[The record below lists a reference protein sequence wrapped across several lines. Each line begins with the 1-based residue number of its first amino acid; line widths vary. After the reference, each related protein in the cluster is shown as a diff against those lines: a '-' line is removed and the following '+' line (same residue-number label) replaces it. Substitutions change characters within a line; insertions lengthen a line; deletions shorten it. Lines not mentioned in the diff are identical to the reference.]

1 MAGGLFYQSSLRDFA
16 MDLSPEMVLQRQDL
30 LLVLCL
36 GMVLGIIIGLLIRS
50 SKVRQLEKRRT
61 ELELT
66 LQLEQQNKR
75 QLDDIL
81 IQTREQLANTFN
93 QLSNEALTRNNTNF
107 LRLAEE
113 NLKRFQSEA
122 EAGLSSKEKAIEQM
136 LKPINEALQQTS
148 KQIHE
153 IEKDRKEAY
162 GSLTTTIAQMT
173 QSQQQLQ
180 QETQNLVQALRRPE
194 VRGQWGEMTLRR
206 LAELSG
212 MVAHCDFYEQT
223 HTATETGSI
232 RPDMIV
238 RLPESREIIVDAKTP
253 LDAYLSAIQAKD
265 DASRKLELKRH
276 AQIIRGRVKELSRKN
291 YWAEYSQS
299 PEFVVLF
306 IPGEQ
311 FLSAALEVDPALLED
326 SMSQNI
332 ILATPTNFIALL
344 RAVSY
349 GWKQQALA
357 ENAEV
362 IRELGEALYKR
373 LATFGNHL
381 SKLGSSLGSSVN
393 HFNSAVGSLERQVLP
408 GARKF
413 TEMGI
418 SSKNDI
424 PDLPPIEQ
432 LPRQVQNVRD
442 EE

>member
-1 MAGGLFYQSSLRDFA
+1 
-16 MDLSPEMVLQRQDL
+16 MDLNLEALLQRHDL
-30 LLVLCL
+30 LLVVCL
-36 GMVLGIIIGLLIRS
+36 GIVLGIIIGLFIRN
-50 SKVRQLEKRRT
+50 SKVRQLEKRCA
-61 ELELT
+61 ELDLT

-81 IQTREQLANTFN
+81 AQTREQLANTFN

>member
-1 MAGGLFYQSSLRDFA
+1 MVVNLIQLILLALAAALVSAVAVYFLR
-16 MDLSPEMVLQRQDL
+16 EKT
-30 LLVLCL
+30 
-36 GMVLGIIIGLLIRS
+36 I
-50 SKVRQLEKRRT
+50 RQLEKNNT
-61 ELELT
+61 ELQLT
-66 LQLEQQNKR
+66 LDMEKKNR
-75 QLDDIL
+75 GQLDDML
-81 IQTREQLANTFN
+81 QKTQAQLANTFN
-93 QLSNEALTRNNTNF
+93 QLSNEALTRNNNSF
-107 LRLAEE
+107 LKLAEE

-122 EAGLSSKEKAIEQM
+122 KSDLSTREKAIEQ
-136 LKPINEALQQTS
+136 LVKPINEALQQTS

-153 IEKDRKEAY
+153 IEKERKESY
-162 GSLTTTIAQMT
+162 GSLRSTIDQMT
-173 QSQQQLQ
+173 KSQQQLQ
-180 QETQNLVQALRRPE
+180 LETQNLVQALRRPE

-212 MVAHCDFYEQT
+212 MVAHCDFFEQT
-223 HTATETGSI
+223 HTSTETGSI

-238 RLPESREIIVDAKTP
+238 KLPEKRDIIVDAKTP

-265 DASRKLELKRH
+265 DSTRQKELKRH
-276 AQIIRGRVKELSRKN
+276 AQVIRSRVKELARKN
-291 YWAEYSQS
+291 YWAEYSNS

-311 FLSAALEVDPALLED
+311 FLAAALEVDPALLED

-357 ENAEV
+357 ENAEN
-362 IRELGEALYKR
+362 IRELGETLYKR
-373 LATFGNHL
+373 LSTFGNHL
-381 SKLGSSLGSSVN
+381 SKLGNSLGSTVN

-418 SSKNDI
+418 SSKHEI
-424 PDLPPIEQ
+424 TDLPPIEPQ
-432 LPRQVQNVRD
+432 PRPVQHNTDDDR
-442 EE
+442 

>member
-1 MAGGLFYQSSLRDFA
+1 
-16 MDLSPEMVLQRQDL
+16 MDLSPEFFLRHQDL
-30 LLVLCL
+30 LIVLL
-36 GMVLGIIIGLLIRS
+36 IGILLGIVIGLFIRS
-50 SKVRQLEKRRT
+50 GRIRTLEKNNA
-61 ELELT
+61 ELDLT
-66 LQLEQQNKR
+66 LQLEQKNKR
-75 QLDDIL
+75 QMDEIL
-81 IQTREQLANTFN
+81 SQTREQLANTFN
-93 QLSNEALTRNNTNF
+93 QLSNEALTRNNTSF

-122 EAGLSSKEKAIEQM
+122 KADLGSKEKAIEQM

-148 KQIHE
+148 KQIQE

-162 GSLTTTIAQMT
+162 GSLTSTIAQMNL
-173 QSQQQLQ
+173 SQQQLQ

-238 RLPESREIIVDAKTP
+238 RLPEKREIIVDAKTP

-265 DASRKLELKRH
+265 DVTRKLELKRH
-276 AQIIRGRVKELSRKN
+276 AQIIRGRIKELSRKN

-362 IRELGEALYKR
+362 IRELGETLYKR
-373 LATFGNHL
+373 LSTFGNHL
-381 SKLGSSLGSSVN
+381 SSLGKSLGSSVN

-418 SSKNDI
+418 SSKNEI
-424 PDLPPIEQ
+424 TELPPIEQ
-432 LPRQVQNVRD
+432 MPRPVQNLSD

>member
-1 MAGGLFYQSSLRDFA
+1 
-16 MDLSPEMVLQRQDL
+16 MVVNLIQL
-30 LLVLCL
+30 ILLVLATAVVSAAAVYFL
-36 GMVLGIIIGLLIRS
+36 REKKI
-50 SKVRQLEKRRT
+50 RQLEKNNT
-61 ELELT
+61 ELQLT
-66 LQLEQQNKR
+66 LDMEKKNR
-75 QLDDIL
+75 GQLDDML
-81 IQTREQLANTFN
+81 QKTQAQLANTFN
-93 QLSNEALTRNNTNF
+93 QLSNEALTRNNNSF
-107 LRLAEE
+107 LKLAEE

-122 EAGLSSKEKAIEQM
+122 KSDLSTREKAIEQ
-136 LKPINEALQQTS
+136 LVKPINEALQQTS

-153 IEKDRKEAY
+153 IEKERKESY
-162 GSLTTTIAQMT
+162 GSLRSTIDQMT
-173 QSQQQLQ
+173 KSQQQLQ
-180 QETQNLVQALRRPE
+180 LETQNLVQALRRPE

-212 MVAHCDFYEQT
+212 MVAHCDFFEQT
-223 HTATETGSI
+223 HTNTETGSI

-238 RLPESREIIVDAKTP
+238 KLPEKRDIIVDAKTP

-265 DASRKLELKRH
+265 DSTRQKELKRH
-276 AQIIRGRVKELSRKN
+276 AQVIRSRVKELARKN
-291 YWAEYSQS
+291 YWAEYSNS

-357 ENAEV
+357 ENAEN
-362 IRELGEALYKR
+362 IRELGETLYKR
-373 LATFGNHL
+373 LSTFGNHL
-381 SKLGSSLGSSVN
+381 SKLGNSLGSTVN

-418 SSKNDI
+418 SSKHEI
-424 PDLPPIEQ
+424 TDLPPIEQ
-432 LPRQVQNVRD
+432 QPRPVQQNTDDDR
-442 EE
+442 

>member
-1 MAGGLFYQSSLRDFA
+1 
-16 MDLSPEMVLQRQDL
+16 MDLSPEFFLQHQDL
-30 LLVLCL
+30 LIVLLVGIL
-36 GMVLGIIIGLLIRS
+36 LGIVIGLFIRS
-50 SKVRQLEKRRT
+50 GKIRTLEKNNA
-61 ELELT
+61 ELDLT
-66 LQLEQQNKR
+66 LQLEQKNKR
-75 QLDDIL
+75 QIDELL
-81 IQTREQLANTFN
+81 SQTREQLANTFN
-93 QLSNEALTRNNTNF
+93 HLSNEALTRNNTSF

-122 EAGLSSKEKAIEQM
+122 KADLGSKEKAIEQM

-148 KQIHE
+148 KQIQE

-162 GSLTTTIAQMT
+162 GSLNTTITQMNL
-173 QSQQQLQ
+173 SQQQLQ

-194 VRGQWGEMTLRR
+194 VRGQWGEMTLKR

-223 HTATETGSI
+223 HTTTETGSI

-238 RLPESREIIVDAKTP
+238 RLPEKREIIVDAKTP

-265 DASRKLELKRH
+265 DMTRKLELKRH
-276 AQIIRGRVKELSRKN
+276 AQIIRGRIKELSRKN

-357 ENAEV
+357 ENAEI
-362 IRELGEALYKR
+362 IRELGETLYKR

-381 SKLGSSLGSSVN
+381 SKLGNSLGQSVN

-413 TEMGI
+413 IEMGI
-418 SSKNDI
+418 STKSQI
-424 PDLPPIEQ
+424 TDLPPLEQ
-432 LPRQVQNVRD
+432 QPRQVQDKND
-442 EE
+442 AD

>member
-1 MAGGLFYQSSLRDFA
+1 
-16 MDLSPEMVLQRQDL
+16 MDLSPDFFLHHQDL
-30 LLVLCL
+30 LIVLLV
-36 GMVLGIIIGLLIRS
+36 GISLGIVIGLFIRS
-50 SKVRQLEKRRT
+50 GKILTLEKNNA
-61 ELELT
+61 ELDLT
-66 LQLEQQNKR
+66 LQLEQKNKR
-75 QLDDIL
+75 QMDEIL
-81 IQTREQLANTFN
+81 AQTREQLANTFN
-93 QLSNEALTRNNTNF
+93 QLSNEALTRNNTSF

-122 EAGLSSKEKAIEQM
+122 KADLTTKEKAIEQM

-148 KQIHE
+148 KQIQE

-162 GSLTTTIAQMT
+162 GSLNSTIAQMNL
-173 QSQQQLQ
+173 SQQQLQ

-212 MVAHCDFYEQT
+212 MVAHCDFYEQN

-238 RLPESREIIVDAKTP
+238 RLPEKREIIVDAKTP

-265 DASRKLELKRH
+265 DLTRKLELKRH
-276 AQIIRGRVKELSRKN
+276 AQIIRGRIRELSKKN

-357 ENAEV
+357 ENAEI
-362 IRELGEALYKR
+362 IRELGETLYKR
-373 LATFGNHL
+373 LSTFGNHL
-381 SKLGSSLGSSVN
+381 SKLGNSLSSSVT

-418 SSKNDI
+418 SSKNEI
-424 PDLPPIEQ
+424 TELPPIEK
-432 LPRQVQNVRD
+432 LPRPVQNLSD

>member
-1 MAGGLFYQSSLRDFA
+1 
-16 MDLSPEMVLQRQDL
+16 MDLSPEFFLQHQDL
-30 LLVLCL
+30 LIVLLVGIL
-36 GMVLGIIIGLLIRS
+36 LGIVIGLFIRS
-50 SKVRQLEKRRT
+50 GKIRTLEKNNA
-61 ELELT
+61 ELDLT
-66 LQLEQQNKR
+66 LQLEQKNKR
-75 QLDDIL
+75 QMDELL
-81 IQTREQLANTFN
+81 SQTREQLANTFN
-93 QLSNEALTRNNTNF
+93 QLSNEALTRNNTSF

-122 EAGLSSKEKAIEQM
+122 KADLGSKEKAIEQM

-148 KQIHE
+148 KQIQE

-162 GSLTTTIAQMT
+162 GSLNTTITQMNL
-173 QSQQQLQ
+173 SQQQLQ

-194 VRGQWGEMTLRR
+194 VRGQWGEMTLKR

-223 HTATETGSI
+223 HTTTEAGSI

-238 RLPESREIIVDAKTP
+238 RLPEKREIIVDAKTP

-265 DASRKLELKRH
+265 DMTRKLELKRH
-276 AQIIRGRVKELSRKN
+276 AQIIRGRIKELSRKN

-357 ENAEV
+357 ENAEI
-362 IRELGEALYKR
+362 IRELGETLYKR

-381 SKLGSSLGSSVN
+381 SKLGNSLGQSVN

-413 TEMGI
+413 IEMGI
-418 SSKNDI
+418 STKSQI
-424 PDLPPIEQ
+424 TDLPPLEQ
-432 LPRQVQNVRD
+432 QPRQVQDKND
-442 EE
+442 AD

>member
-1 MAGGLFYQSSLRDFA
+1 
-16 MDLSPEMVLQRQDL
+16 MDLSPEFFLRHQDL
-30 LLVLCL
+30 LIVLLIGILV
-36 GMVLGIIIGLLIRS
+36 GIVIGLFIRS
-50 SKVRQLEKRRT
+50 GKIRTLEKNNA
-61 ELELT
+61 ELDLT
-66 LQLEQQNKR
+66 LQLEQKNKR
-75 QLDDIL
+75 QMDEIL
-81 IQTREQLANTFN
+81 SQTREQLANTFN
-93 QLSNEALTRNNTNF
+93 QLSNEALTRNNTSF

-122 EAGLSSKEKAIEQM
+122 KADLGSKEKAIEQM

-148 KQIHE
+148 KQIQE

-162 GSLTTTIAQMT
+162 GSLTSTIAQMNL
-173 QSQQQLQ
+173 SQQQLQ

-238 RLPESREIIVDAKTP
+238 RLPEKREIIVDAKTP

-265 DASRKLELKRH
+265 DLTRKLELKRH
-276 AQIIRGRVKELSRKN
+276 AQIIRGRIKELSRKN

-362 IRELGEALYKR
+362 IRELGETLYKR
-373 LATFGNHL
+373 LSTFGNHL
-381 SKLGSSLGSSVN
+381 SKLGNSLGSSVN

-418 SSKNDI
+418 SSKNEI
-424 PDLPPIEQ
+424 TELPPIEQ
-432 LPRQVQNVRD
+432 LPRPVQNLSD

>member
-1 MAGGLFYQSSLRDFA
+1 
-16 MDLSPEMVLQRQDL
+16 MDLILSFIQTHQTL
-30 LLVLCL
+30 LIL
-36 GMVLGIIIGLLIRS
+36 GLLALASGILIGVLLRN
-50 SKVRQLEKRRT
+50 SKVRAQQSQIN
-61 ELELT
+61 ELT
-66 LQLEQQNKR
+66 LKLKWEQQHKAE
-75 QLDDIL
+75 LDEIL
-81 IQTREQLANTFN
+81 DHTRDQLANTFN
-93 QLSNEALTRNNTNF
+93 QLSNEALSRNNTNF

-122 EAGLSSKEKAIEQM
+122 KAELGSKEKAIEQL
-136 LKPINEALQQTS
+136 LKPINEALQNTS

-162 GSLTTTIAQMT
+162 GSLNTTIAQMNLN
-173 QSQQQLQ
+173 QQQLQ

-223 HTATETGSI
+223 HTATETSSI

-238 RLPESREIIVDAKTP
+238 RLPEKREIIVDAKTP

-265 DASRKLELKRH
+265 DTTRKLELKRH
-276 AQIIRGRVKELSRKN
+276 AQIIRGRIKELSRKN

-349 GWKQQALA
+349 GWKQQKLA
-357 ENAEV
+357 ENAEI
-362 IRELGEALYKR
+362 IRELGETLYKR

-381 SKLGSSLGSSVN
+381 GKLGNSLGQSVN

-418 SSKNDI
+418 SSKSQI
-424 PDLPPIEQ
+424 TELPPIEQ
-432 LPRQVQNVRD
+432 QPRQVQDKND
-442 EE
+442 AD

>member
-1 MAGGLFYQSSLRDFA
+1 
-16 MDLSPEMVLQRQDL
+16 MDLSPEFFLQHQDL
-30 LLVLCL
+30 LIVLLVGIL
-36 GMVLGIIIGLLIRS
+36 LGIVIGLFIRS
-50 SKVRQLEKRRT
+50 GKIRTLEKNNA
-61 ELELT
+61 ELDLT
-66 LQLEQQNKR
+66 LQLEQKNKR
-75 QLDDIL
+75 QMDELL
-81 IQTREQLANTFN
+81 SQTREQLANTFN
-93 QLSNEALTRNNTNF
+93 QLSNEALTRNNTSF

-122 EAGLSSKEKAIEQM
+122 KADLGSKEKAIEQM

-148 KQIHE
+148 KQIQE

-162 GSLTTTIAQMT
+162 GSLTSTITQMNL
-173 QSQQQLQ
+173 SQQQLQ

-194 VRGQWGEMTLRR
+194 VRGQWGEMTLKR

-238 RLPESREIIVDAKTP
+238 RLPEKREIIVDAKTP

-265 DASRKLELKRH
+265 DTTRKLELKRH
-276 AQIIRGRVKELSRKN
+276 AQIIRGRIKELSRKN
-291 YWAEYSQS
+291 YWAEYSLS

-357 ENAEV
+357 ENAEI
-362 IRELGEALYKR
+362 IRELGETLYKR
-373 LATFGNHL
+373 LSTFGNHL
-381 SKLGSSLGSSVN
+381 SKLGNSLGSSVN

-418 SSKNDI
+418 SSKNEI
-424 PDLPPIEQ
+424 TELPPIEQ
-432 LPRQVQNVRD
+432 MPRHIQNLSD

>member
-1 MAGGLFYQSSLRDFA
+1 
-16 MDLSPEMVLQRQDL
+16 MDLSPEFFLQHQDL
-30 LLVLCL
+30 LIVLLVGIL
-36 GMVLGIIIGLLIRS
+36 LGIVIGLFIRS
-50 SKVRQLEKRRT
+50 GKIRRLEKNNA
-61 ELELT
+61 ELDLT
-66 LQLEQQNKR
+66 LQLEQKNKR
-75 QLDDIL
+75 QIDELL
-81 IQTREQLANTFN
+81 SQTREQLANTFN
-93 QLSNEALTRNNTNF
+93 QLSNEALTRNNTSF

-122 EAGLSSKEKAIEQM
+122 KADLGSKEKAIEQM

-148 KQIHE
+148 KQIQE

-162 GSLTTTIAQMT
+162 GSLNTTITQMNL
-173 QSQQQLQ
+173 SQQQLQ

-194 VRGQWGEMTLRR
+194 VRGQWGEMTLKR

-223 HTATETGSI
+223 HTTTETGSI

-238 RLPESREIIVDAKTP
+238 RLPEKREIIVDAKTP

-265 DASRKLELKRH
+265 DMTRKLELKRH
-276 AQIIRGRVKELSRKN
+276 AQIIRGRIKELSRKN

-357 ENAEV
+357 ENAEI
-362 IRELGEALYKR
+362 IRELGETLYKR

-381 SKLGSSLGSSVN
+381 SKLGNSLGQSVN

-413 TEMGI
+413 IEMGI
-418 SSKNDI
+418 STKSQI
-424 PDLPPIEQ
+424 TDLPPLEQ
-432 LPRQVQNVRD
+432 QPRQVQDKND
-442 EE
+442 AD

>member
-1 MAGGLFYQSSLRDFA
+1 
-16 MDLSPEMVLQRQDL
+16 MDLILPFIQTHQIL
-30 LLVLCL
+30 L
-36 GMVLGIIIGLLIRS
+36 IIGLIALASGILIGILLRNG
-50 SKVRQLEKRRT
+50 KVRAQQSQIN
-61 ELELT
+61 ELT
-66 LQLEQQNKR
+66 LKLDWEQQHKAE
-75 QLDDIL
+75 LDEIL
-81 IQTREQLANTFN
+81 DHTRDQLANTFN
-93 QLSNEALTRNNTNF
+93 QLSNEALSRNNTNF

-122 EAGLSSKEKAIEQM
+122 KAELGSKEKAIEQL
-136 LKPINEALQQTS
+136 LKPINEALQNTS
-148 KQIHE
+148 KQIQE

-162 GSLTTTIAQMT
+162 GSLNTTIAQMNLN
-173 QSQQQLQ
+173 QQQLQ

-223 HTATETGSI
+223 HTTTETGSI

-238 RLPESREIIVDAKTP
+238 RLPEKREIIVDAKTP

-265 DASRKLELKRH
+265 DLTRKLELKRH
-276 AQIIRGRVKELSRKN
+276 AQIIRGRIKELSRKN

-349 GWKQQALA
+349 GWKQQKLA
-357 ENAEV
+357 ENAEI
-362 IRELGEALYKR
+362 IRELGETLYKR

-381 SKLGSSLGSSVN
+381 GKLGNSLGQSVN
-393 HFNSAVGSLERQVLP
+393 HFNSAVGSLERNVLP

-418 SSKNDI
+418 SVKSEIDE
-424 PDLPPIEQ
+424 LPPVEQ
-432 LPRQVQNVRD
+432 QPRQVQNFND
-442 EE
+442 ND

>member
-1 MAGGLFYQSSLRDFA
+1 
-16 MDLSPEMVLQRQDL
+16 MDLSPEFFLRHQDL
-30 LLVLCL
+30 LIVLLVGIL
-36 GMVLGIIIGLLIRS
+36 LGIVIGLFIRS
-50 SKVRQLEKRRT
+50 GKIRTLEKNNA
-61 ELELT
+61 ELDLT
-66 LQLEQQNKR
+66 LQLEQKNKR
-75 QLDDIL
+75 QMDEIL
-81 IQTREQLANTFN
+81 SQTREQLANTFN
-93 QLSNEALTRNNTNF
+93 QLSNEALTRNNTSF

-122 EAGLSSKEKAIEQM
+122 KADLGSKEKAIEQM

-148 KQIHE
+148 KQIQE

-162 GSLTTTIAQMT
+162 GSLTSTIAQMNL
-173 QSQQQLQ
+173 SQQQLQ

-238 RLPESREIIVDAKTP
+238 RLPEKREIIVDAKTP

-265 DASRKLELKRH
+265 DLTRKLELKRH
-276 AQIIRGRVKELSRKN
+276 AQIIRGRIKELSRKN

-362 IRELGEALYKR
+362 IRELGETLYKR
-373 LATFGNHL
+373 LSTFGNHL
-381 SKLGSSLGSSVN
+381 SKLGNSLGSSVN

-418 SSKNDI
+418 SSKNEI
-424 PDLPPIEQ
+424 TELPPIEQ
-432 LPRQVQNVRD
+432 LPRPVQNLSD

>member
-1 MAGGLFYQSSLRDFA
+1 MA
-16 MDLSPEMVLQRQDL
+16 LSATPMLMVLILTAALAGALIVYL
-30 LLVLCL
+30 LREKV
-36 GMVLGIIIGLLIRS
+36 IR
-50 SKVRQLEKRRT
+50 RLEKENT
-61 ELELT
+61 ELSLNLEL
-66 LQLEQQNKR
+66 EKKQQK
-75 QLDDIL
+75 QLDEIL
-81 IQTREQLANTFN
+81 QQTQAQLANTFN
-93 QLSNEALTRNNTNF
+93 QLSNEALSRNNNSF
-107 LRLAEE
+107 LKLAEE

-122 EAGLSSKEKAIEQM
+122 KADLSSKEKAIEQ
-136 LKPINEALQQTS
+136 LVKPISEALQQTT
-148 KQIHE
+148 KQIHD
-153 IEKDRKEAY
+153 IEKERKESY
-162 GSLTTTIAQMT
+162 GSLRTTIDQMT
-173 QSQQQLQ
+173 KSQQQLQ
-180 QETQNLVQALRRPE
+180 LETQNLVQALRRPE

-212 MVAHCDFYEQT
+212 MVAHCDFFEQT
-223 HTATETGSI
+223 HTATENGSI

-238 RLPESREIIVDAKTP
+238 KLPEKRDIIVDAKTP

-265 DASRKLELKRH
+265 DSERQRELKRH
-276 AQIIRGRVKELSRKN
+276 AQVIRSRVRELARKN
-291 YWAEYSQS
+291 YWAEYSNS

-357 ENAEV
+357 ENAEN
-362 IRELGEALYKR
+362 IRELGEMLYKR
-373 LATFGNHL
+373 LSTFGNHL
-381 SKLGSSLGSSVN
+381 SKLGNSLGSSVN

-418 SSKNDI
+418 SSKNEI
-424 PDLPPIEQ
+424 TDLPPVEQ
-432 LPRQVQNVRD
+432 QPRQVQQTGD
-442 EE
+442 DD